1 VGTRRLFLILAGFA
15 LLLCALP
22 APASAAM
29 RKATGKTNQG
39 LAALAWVRDD
49 NSVALVKLKYK
60 TRCRA
65 PGYTAG
71 STIYFRDNERKP
83 FVRDGALF
91 SDGGKFEGP
100 YKRGKVVFTT
110 AMAGGPSAD
119 GGWEGTFRV
128 QMRFYNR
135 QGRQIDFCK
144 TGVRRWKVGP
154 AA

>member
-1 VGTRRLFLILAGFA
+1 MGTRRLFLLMAVAAVA
-15 LLLCALP
+15 LTALP
-22 APASAAM
+22 ATASAAM
-29 RKATGKTNQG
+29 RKATGKTSQG
-39 LAALAWVRDD
+39 LAALTWVRDD
-49 NSVALVKLKYK
+49 NSVALVKLRYK

-83 FVRDGALF
+83 FVRDGARF
-91 SDGGKFEGP
+91 SDGGKFESP
-100 YKRGKVVFTT
+100 YKRGKVVVTT

-119 GGWEGTFRV
+119 GGTEGTFRV

-144 TGVRRWKVGP
+144 TGVKAWKVGP
-154 AA
+154 PA

>member
-1 VGTRRLFLILAGFA
+1 
-15 LLLCALP
+15 LP
-22 APASAAM
+22 ATANAAM

-60 TRCRA
+60 TRCRK

-71 STIYFRDNERKP
+71 SIIYFRDNERKP
-83 FVRDGALF
+83 FARDGARF
-91 SDGGKFEGP
+91 SDGGKFEEP
-100 YKRGKVVFTT
+100 YKRGKAVFTT
-110 AMAGGPSAD
+110 AMAGGPSAG

-135 QGRQIDFCK
+135 QGRMIDFCK
-144 TGVRRWKVGP
+144 TGVRTWKVGL
-154 AA
+154 